1 MLGGQRS
8 WPMNKTATIGY
19 LEGNQGKP
27 CPQPPV
33 DIQVL
38 LPSKSDSM
46 GVGP

>member
-1 MLGGQRS
+1 M
-8 WPMNKTATIGY
+8 KTSATIGY
-19 LEGNQGKP
+19 LEGNQGKT
-27 CPQPPV
+27 CPQPRV